1 MKNEILL
8 KLFNKKQS
16 KKQSKKQN
24 SKKPTKKNTK
34 KSTKQNSKK
43 PTKKNTKK
51 STKKNTKKSTK
62 KPTKQNSKKTT
73 KQNTKKPTKQ
83 NSKKLI
89 QKGGSYKWTTLEHN
103 GVLFPADYSPHNTP
117 LKFRTEYIV
126 LKPEQEEAAMMY
138 AKYIDSDYILNKT
151 FNRNFWGDWKKL
163 LGKDSKIE
171 NLEDC
176 DFREYKQILDEEK
189 QIKKNIIEANI
200 VQENE
205 SINSNSETPE
215 ENNVESEMSRI
226 TYNIDASEEE
236 KYKIAIVDG
245 KPQPVGNYRMEPPG
259 IFLGRGDN
267 PKIGKIK
274 PRVYPEDVT
283 LNLGKEAKI
292 PQTLKNH
299 KWGEIVHDRHAEW
312 LASWKDMITGKTKYL
327 WLGAHSHFKA
337 SSDMEK
343 FDLARKL
350 KRKIEFIR
358 TENNKNLQ
366 SDDIRTR
373 QIATAFYF
381 IDTFVLRVGNE
392 KSEDTADTVGVTTL
406 RKEHIELL
414 ENNTI
419 ELDFLGKDSVRY
431 YNKLQVEEQI
441 YKNIIEFLQDK
452 QKNQELFDLIT
463 SNDVNKYLQTFM
475 KDLTAKTFRTY
486 NASYL
491 FQKELKKIRNKYENS
506 TDINLL
512 IDEYNKANA
521 AVAKKLN
528 HQKNVGKSF
537 KGQVDKIDEQIK
549 KAKSKLRKAKKSSG
563 DTKAD
568 RITKITDKLK
578 KLKVKKEL
586 KQEMKNTALSTSRVN
601 YIDPRITVAFIKKF
615 NIPIEKLFN
624 QALQKKFQ
632 WAMVVDEEFKF

>member
-1 MKNEILL
+1 MTNNILI
-8 KLFNKKQS
+8 KLFNNKKN
-16 KKQSKKQN
+16 SKKQN
-24 SKKPTKKNTK
+24 STKYSKKNSK
-34 KSTKQNSKK
+34 KQNS
-43 PTKKNTKK
+43 TRYSKKN
-51 STKKNTKKSTK
+51 
-62 KPTKQNSKKTT
+62 
-73 KQNTKKPTKQ
+73 
-83 NSKKLI
+83 I
-89 QKGGSYKWTTLEHN
+89 QTGGSYKWTTLEHN
-103 GVLFPADYSPHNTP
+103 GVLFPADYSPHNKP
-117 LKFRTEYIV
+117 LKFRTEYV
-126 LKPEQEEAAMMY
+126 TLEPKQEEAAMMY
-138 AKYIDSDYILNKT
+138 AKYIDSDYILNRT
-151 FNRNFWGDWKKL
+151 FNKNFWGDWKKL

-171 NLEDC
+171 NLEEC

-189 QIKKNIIEANI
+189 QIKKNIIQA
-200 VQENE
+200 NE
-205 SINSNSETPE
+205 SINSNSESTE

-226 TYNIDASEEE
+226 TYNIDATEEE
-236 KYKIAIVDG
+236 KYKTAIVDG

-283 LNLGKEAKI
+283 LNIGKEAKI
-292 PQTLKNH
+292 PQTLQNH
-299 KWGEIVHDRHAEW
+299 KWGKIVHDRHAEW

-343 FDLARKL
+343 FDLAKKL

-358 TENNKNLQ
+358 SENDKNLQ
-366 SDDIRTR
+366 SDDIRKR

-381 IDTFVLRVGNE
+381 IDTFALRVGGE
-392 KSEDTADTVGVTTL
+392 KGEDTADTVGVTTL

-431 YNKLQVEEQI
+431 YNKLQVTEEV

-452 QKNQELFDLIT
+452 QKDQEIFDLIT

-491 FQKELKKIRNKYENS
+491 FQKELRKIVNKYEGT

-528 HQKNVGKSF
+528 HQKNVGKSY

-549 KAKSKLRKAKKSSG
+549 KVKSKLRKARKSSG
-563 DTKAD
+563 ETKAD
-568 RITKITDKLK
+568 RITKLTDKLK

-586 KQEMKNTALSTSRVN
+586 KQEMKNISLGTSKQN
-601 YIDPRITVAFIKKF
+601 YIDPRISVAFSKKF
-615 NIPIEKLFN
+615 NIPIDKVFN

-632 WAMVVDEEFKF
+632 WAMDVDEEFKF

>member
-1 MKNEILL
+1 MNNILL
-8 KLFNKKQS
+8 KLFNNKQNNNKQNNNKQNNKKQN
-16 KKQSKKQN
+16 SKKQN
-24 SKKPTKKNTK
+24 SKK
-34 KSTKQNSKK
+34 
-43 PTKKNTKK
+43 
-51 STKKNTKKSTK
+51 
-62 KPTKQNSKKTT
+62 
-73 KQNTKKPTKQ
+73 
-83 NSKKLI
+83 
-89 QKGGSYKWTTLEHN
+89 QKGGSIKWTTLEHN
-103 GVLFPADYSPHNTP
+103 GVLFPAEYEPHNVD
-117 LKFRTEYIV
+117 LKFKDKKIKLTS
-126 LKPEQEEAAMMY
+126 EQEEAAMMY
-138 AKYIDSDYILNKT
+138 AKYIDTEYIENRT
-151 FNRNFWGDWKKL
+151 FNKNFWNDWKKL
-163 LGKDSKIE
+163 LGKNNEIN
-171 NLEDC
+171 NLEEC
-176 DFREYKQILDEEK
+176 DFAEYKEIL
-189 QIKKNIIEANI
+189 IKNKETEKNIII
-200 VQENE
+200 
-205 SINSNSETPE
+205 STSEEDKIDTELARVNYNVTPK
-215 ENNVESEMSRI
+215 
-226 TYNIDASEEE
+226 EEE

-245 KPQPVGNYRMEPPG
+245 NPQPVGNYRMEPPG

-274 PRVYPEDVT
+274 PRIYPEDVT
-283 LNLGKEAKI
+283 LNLSKEAKI
-292 PQTLKNH
+292 PETLKEH
-299 KWGEIVHDRHAEW
+299 KWGKIVHDRHAEW

-358 TENNKNLQ
+358 GENDKNLA
-366 SDDIRTR
+366 DDNIRTK

-431 YNKLQVEEQI
+431 YNKLPVSEQV

-452 QKNQELFDLIT
+452 QKDQEIFDLIT

-491 FQKELKKIRNKYENS
+491 FQKELKKIRNKYDGWKLSKDNS
-506 TDINLL
+506 KPHGTTDINLL

-528 HQKNVGKSF
+528 HQKNVGKSY
-537 KGQVDKIDEQIK
+537 KGQVDKMDDQIK
-549 KAKSKLRKAKKSSG
+549 KVKSKLRKARKSSG
-563 DTKAD
+563 ETKAD
-568 RITKITDKLK
+568 RITKLTDKLK

-601 YIDPRITVAFIKKF
+601 YIDPRITIAFIKKF
-615 NIPIEKLFN
+615 NIPIEKVFN

-632 WAMVVDEEFKF
+632 WAMDIDEEFRF

>member
-1 MKNEILL
+1 ML
-8 KLFNKKQS
+8 
-16 KKQSKKQN
+16 
-24 SKKPTKKNTK
+24 
-34 KSTKQNSKK
+34 
-43 PTKKNTKK
+43 
-51 STKKNTKKSTK
+51 
-62 KPTKQNSKKTT
+62 
-73 KQNTKKPTKQ
+73 
-83 NSKKLI
+83 
-89 QKGGSYKWTTLEHN
+89 
-103 GVLFPADYSPHNTP
+103 
-117 LKFRTEYIV
+117 
-126 LKPEQEEAAMMY
+126 Y
-138 AKYIDSDYILNKT
+138 AKYIDTDYIQNKT
-151 FNRNFWGDWKKL
+151 FNRNFWNDWKKL
-163 LGKDSKIE
+163 LGKDNEIN

-176 DFREYKQILDEEK
+176 DFSEYKQILIDEK
-189 QIKKNIIEANI
+189 QIQKNIILAN
-200 VQENE
+200 NL
-205 SINSNSETPE
+205 INTSSE
-215 ENNVESEMSRI
+215 ENTNEPNIIESEISRI
-226 TYNIDASEEE
+226 SYNIDAKEEE
-236 KYKIAIVDG
+236 KYKTAIVDG

-283 LNLGKEAKI
+283 LNLGKEAKV
-292 PQTLKNH
+292 PETLKGH
-299 KWGEIVHDRHAEW
+299 KWGKIVHDRHAEW

-358 TENNKNLQ
+358 SENDKNLQ

-381 IDTFVLRVGNE
+381 IDAYALRVGGE
-392 KSEDTADTVGVTTL
+392 KGEDTADTVGVTTL

-431 YNKLQVEEQI
+431 YNKLPVTEQI

-452 QKNQELFDLIT
+452 QKDQEIFDLIT

-475 KDLTAKTFRTY
+475 KDLTAKTFRTF

-491 FQKELKKIRNKYENS
+491 FQKELKKIINKYEGS

-521 AVAKKLN
+521 SVAKKLN
-528 HQKNVGKSF
+528 HQKNVGKSY
-537 KGQVDKIDEQIK
+537 KGQVDKIDEQLK
-549 KAKSKLRKAKKSSG
+549 KVKSKLRKARKSSG
-563 DTKAD
+563 ETKVD
-568 RITKITDKLK
+568 RIAKLTDKLK
-578 KLKVKKEL
+578 KLKIKKEL
-586 KQEMKNTALSTSRVN
+586 KQEMKNISLGTSKQN
-601 YIDPRITVAFIKKF
+601 YIDPRITIAFIKKF
-615 NIPIEKLFN
+615 NIPIEKVFN

-632 WAMVVDEEFKF
+632 WALEVDEEFRF

>member
-16 KKQSKKQN
+16 KKQNSKKQN
-24 SKKPTKKNTK
+24 SKKQNSK
-34 KSTKQNSKK
+34 KQNSKK
-43 PTKKNTKK
+43 QNSKKHKK
-51 STKKNTKKSTK
+51 QNTK
-62 KPTKQNSKKTT
+62 KPTKQNSKKQNSK
-73 KQNTKKPTKQ
+73 KQNSKKPTKQ

-89 QKGGSYKWTTLEHN
+89 QKGGLYKWTTLEHN
-103 GVLFPADYSPHNTP
+103 GVLFPADYSPHNKP

-138 AKYIDSDYILNKT
+138 AKYINSDYILNKT
-151 FNRNFWGDWKKL
+151 FNRNFWGDLKKL

-215 ENNVESEMSRI
+215 ENNVELEMSRI

-236 KYKIAIVDG
+236 KYKTAIVDG

-381 IDTFVLRVGNE
+381 IDTFALRVGGE
-392 KSEDTADTVGVTTL
+392 KGEDTADTVGVTTL

-431 YNKLQVEEQI
+431 YNKLQVTEEV

-452 QKNQELFDLIT
+452 QKDQEIFDLIT
-463 SNDVNKYLQTFM
+463 SSDVNKYLQTFM
-475 KDLTAKTFRTY
+475 KDLTAKTFRTF

-491 FQKELKKIRNKYENS
+491 FQKELRKILNKYEGS

-528 HQKNVGKSF
+528 HQKNVGKSY
-537 KGQVDKIDEQIK
+537 KGQVDKMDDQIK
-549 KAKSKLRKAKKSSG
+549 KVKSKLRKAKKSSG
-563 DTKAD
+563 ETKAD
-568 RITKITDKLK
+568 RINKLTDKLK

-586 KQEMKNTALSTSRVN
+586 KQEMKNISLGTSKQN
-601 YIDPRITVAFIKKF
+601 YIDPRISVAFSKKF
-615 NIPIEKLFN
+615 NIPIDKVFN

-632 WAMVVDEEFKF
+632 WAMETDEEFKF